1 MKLGG
6 RRGFTFAYKSAT
18 QDIAD
23 CNTDIDRLLSEY
35 AVRSPFFHEDA
46 SKTRFLTKRIL
57 S

>member
-1 MKLGG
+1 MKMRG
-6 RRGFTFAYKSAT
+6 RRGFTFAYKATT

-35 AVRSPFFHEDA
+35 AVALSF
-46 SKTRFLTKRIL
+46 TKMPPKHV